1 MKARLTG
8 LARGMDGGYL
18 LTISTPDKAVEGLW
32 DELREADVAVE
43 VKRWRRKR
51 SMDANAYAW
60 VLLDRLAEALG
71 RDKLD
76 IYREAIRGIGGV
88 SDIVMVSDRA
98 VEQLVNGW
106 RHNGAGWFAETM
118 PGRQKGV
125 TTVVLYYGSSVYDTK
140 QMAALI
146 DHLCQDCRAVG
157 IDPTPPYKVAGWE
170 ASAPRMKEEA

>member
-18 LTISTPDKAVEGLW
+18 LTISTPDKAVTGLW
-32 DELREADVAVE
+32 DALRDADVAVE

-118 PGRQKGV
+118 PSRQKGV

-146 DHLCQDCRAVG
+146 DHLGVRQD
-157 IDPTPPYKVAGWE
+157 
-170 ASAPRMKEEA
+170 